1 LRDPRALP
9 MTGDVKVRSEEGF
22 GLIELLM
29 AMVMLNVG
37 ILALVAAFQSG
48 STALKRSSR
57 IATAATLADSQ
68 LELYRALT
76 YSQIVLD
83 PAQLASVDSTY
94 TCDVALG
101 AACPNSTSAELT
113 GTCSLQPNACKPSRI
128 VAGTYGDGY
137 RYRVDTYIVS
147 ETPPSGRALK
157 KVTVVVRDGN
167 NLTRAWA
174 RQTSTFDPTVSG

>member
-1 LRDPRALP
+1 MRDARALP

-22 GLIELLM
+22 GLIELLI

-48 STALKRSSR
+48 SIALKRSSR
-57 IATAATLADSQ
+57 IGTASTLADSQ

-76 YSQIVLD
+76 YGQIVLD

-101 AACPNSTSAELT
+101 ASCPNSTSAELT
-113 GTCSLQPNACKPSRI
+113 GACSSQPNACNPSRI
-128 VAGTYGDGY
+128 VTGYGDGY
-137 RYRVDTYIVS
+137 PYRVDTYIVS
-147 ETPPSGRALK
+147 ETPPTGRTLK

-167 NLTRAWA
+167 NLAKAWA